1 MKKLVRMSLVAAVAV
16 AGFTTSASAVEG
28 LSVSGKFVV
37 KVQADTTKVKDSN
50 HHTKTLSKHDID
62 FDVKLNQKISDNLSA
77 TVVIQGDAKQNT
89 NKNTSNQ
96 NVDISNAYFTY
107 DQAGFNATLG
117 LQDINTPVTDGEE
130 GAGLLVT
137 YSPFENVT
145 LAAAHFLS
153 NSIGDSDA
161 VNDLSATDYMNA
173 DKLAAAQ
180 GKVAVAKA
188 DISAVALIV
197 SAGPVNMELWH
208 VAVSGVNKTTSGS
221 VSGSFGPLS
230 ASALYAVTSDET
242 NANNVEDGD
251 TVKITLDYAA
261 GFADFR
267 AAYYGTDKDGGAYAS
282 DTGAQTAIELDELAL
297 TGEEDADAYLLGVT
311 VPVSDFDL
319 SLDYLSADIGEHDE
333 ATELL
338 LGVSTKVAKTTT
350 LSVGYSMVE
359 KETGS
364 VTTFEQN
371 IANFKVKYTF

>member
-77 TVVIQGDAKQNT
+77 TVVVQGDSKQHT
-89 NKNTSNQ
+89 NKATSNQ
-96 NVDISNAYFTY
+96 NIDISNAYFTY

-153 NSIGDSDA
+153 NSIGEDTTTSVFDFNEGTISSVTTSDE
-161 VNDLSATDYMNA
+161 
-173 DKLAAAQ
+173 
-180 GKVAVAKA
+180 VAKA

-242 NANNVEDGD
+242 NANDVEDRD

-297 TGEEDADAYLLGVT
+297 TGEKDADAYLLGVT

>member
-37 KVQADTTKVKDSN
+37 KVQADTTKVNGSN

-89 NKNTSNQ
+89 NQSTSNQ

-117 LQDINTPVTDGEE
+117 LQDINTPVTDGDQ

-137 YSPFENVT
+137 YSPLENVT

-153 NSIGDSDA
+153 NEIAPQS
-161 VNDLSATDYMNA
+161 
-173 DKLAAAQ
+173 
-180 GKVAVAKA
+180 

-208 VAVSGVNKTTSGS
+208 VAVSGVNRTTSGS

-267 AAYYGTDKDGGAYAS
+267 AAYFGTDKDGGAFAS
-282 DTGAQTAIELDELAL
+282 DTGAQTAIELDELSFYN
-297 TGEEDADAYLLGVT
+297 DADTDAYLLGVT
-311 VPVSDFDL
+311 VPVSDFNL
-319 SLDYLSADIGEHDE
+319 SLDYLSGDIGDNYE

-359 KETGS
+359 EENGS

>member
-153 NSIGDSDA
+153 NSIGDHDA
-161 VNDLSATDYMNA
+161 VLSDYDSVSEYNTA
-173 DKLAAAQ
+173 K
-180 GKVAVAKA
+180 AVAKA

-221 VSGSFGPLS
+221 VSGSFGPLY

-267 AAYYGTDKDGGAYAS
+267 AAYFGTDKDGGAYAS

-359 KETGS
+359 KEDGS

>member
-37 KVQADTTKVKDSN
+37 KVQADKTNIDTINYS
-50 HHTKTLSKHDID
+50 KTLSKHDID
-62 FDVKLNQKISDNLSA
+62 FDVKLNQKISDNLSG
-77 TVVIQGDAKQNT
+77 TVVIQADSKQNT

-161 VNDLSATDYMNA
+161 VNDLSSTDYMNA
-173 DKLAAAQ
+173 DKLAVAK

-208 VAVSGVNKTTSGS
+208 VAVSGVNRTTSGS

-242 NANNVEDGD
+242 NANDVEDGD

-267 AAYYGTDKDGGAYAS
+267 AAYFGTDKDGGAFAS
-282 DTGAQTAIELDELAL
+282 DTGAQTAIELDELSFSNVA
-297 TGEEDADAYLLGVT
+297 DVDAYLLGVT
-311 VPVSDFDL
+311 VPVSDFNL
-319 SLDYLSADIGEHDE
+319 SLDYLSGDIGENSE

-359 KETGS
+359 FENGSET
-364 VTTFEQN
+364 VLEQN

>member
-62 FDVKLNQKISDNLSA
+62 FDIKLNQKISDNLSG
-77 TVVIQGDAKQNT
+77 TVVIQADSKQKT

-153 NSIGDSDA
+153 NSIGEDTTTSVFDFTKGTISSVTTSDE
-161 VNDLSATDYMNA
+161 
-173 DKLAAAQ
+173 
-180 GKVAVAKA
+180 VAKA

-208 VAVSGVNKTTSGS
+208 VAVSGVNRTTSGS

-282 DTGAQTAIELDELAL
+282 DTGAQTAFELDELAL
-297 TGEEDADAYLLGVT
+297 TGEADADAYLLGVT
-311 VPVSDFDL
+311 VPVSDFNL
-319 SLDYLSADIGEHDE
+319 SLDYLSANYEDNKD

-338 LGVSTKVAKTTT
+338 LGVNTKVAKTTT

-359 KETGS
+359 KENGS
-364 VTTFEQN
+364 DTTFEQN